1 MKYLFCFLLA
11 LLPMFLSSCK
21 IDGEEEIT
29 VREDGSAHLTMR
41 YEVPG
46 MIFSDKAAN
55 DLVATLDKEL
65 GNQEDVRLITN
76 RVDLEKGQR
85 VIHIEFEVD
94 AGADLDGLL
103 DEPDASSDTGGGGEQ
118 KSDKMLRAI
127 VGELSAQI
135 EGLSVGVTRKVN
147 LEPLLDEY
155 IGKQG
160 ASMLGDFEFRYTV
173 HLPMAV
179 EQSNAHQVLDGGKT
193 LKWRYFLREMKQEP
207 IVMAGTV
214 PIPLPWWVYALV
226 GLALCLVLSLIFWGC
241 KKFRQKSV
249 A

>member
-65 GNQEDVRLITN
+65 GNKEDVRLITN

-103 DEPDASSDTGGGGEQ
+103 DEPDASSGADGGGEQ

-127 VGELSAQI
+127 VGELNAQI

-155 IGKQG
+155 IGKRG

-173 HLPMAV
+173 HLPTAA

-193 LKWRYFLREMKQEP
+193 LKWRYFLREMKQKP
-207 IVMAGTV
+207 ILMSATV
-214 PIPLPWWVYALV
+214 PVPFPWWVYVLAGLV
-226 GLALCLVLSLIFWGC
+226 LCLVLSLIFWGYQ
-241 KKFRQKSV
+241 KFRQKSV